1 VSAKKSFYALGI
13 KHDSEASF
21 MLMAGK
27 LIKICNSASPGR
39 TRSRVLLTGL
49 FVSITVAAMTVTT
62 LAAQAVDGKD
72 LVMQRSR
79 GNCLACHAI
88 ADGKLPGNIGPPLV
102 SMKARFPDEDTLR
115 RQIWDASVLNP
126 DTRMPPF
133 GRHGILSHEEIELI
147 VEYLY
152 TL

>member
-1 VSAKKSFYALGI
+1 MGI
-13 KHDSEASF
+13 KHDDDSSLK
-21 MLMAGK
+21 LMAGK
-27 LIKICNSASPGR
+27 HIKNCRSGMVSR
-39 TRSRVLLTGL
+39 TRSRVVLTGL
-49 FVSITVAAMTVTT
+49 FVLITIAAMTVTT

-72 LVMQRSR
+72 LVMQRSK

-88 ADGKLPGNIGPPLV
+88 ADGKLPGNIGPPLLA
-102 SMKARFPDEDTLR
+102 MKARFPDADTLR
-115 RQIWDASVLNP
+115 RQIWDASALNP